1 MGDRKLDVVCVQ
13 KTRWMVSGCRF
24 GAVGKRYKLLWCEC
38 QEKTE
43 GVGVFVAE
51 KWVDQVVEIHRYN
64 ESIAVV
70 KEIE

>member
-1 MGDRKLDVVCVQ
+1 
-13 KTRWMVSGCRF
+13 MVSGCRF